1 MELVRANKITTS
13 FVGGGVMQASFYKT
27 HTKLG
32 VITSEDEKVKELG
45 YTPLV
50 AGEGEEITTSQRLAH
65 FKEFVQG
72 NAVQFGYT
80 YDPVDRRTEDNKFP
94 SKYDANSFVTTAIS
108 VVSDKLADIV
118 EKLQKPINSLIKAK
132 ALVEGTVAKAE
143 VTTVV
148 DDAIVD
154 VTENYKDGSIKYATA
169 DIKATVM
176 LGDLGGIE
184 INVPMSLVSGQLK
197 KPRLINEDKAF
208 TMTSIKNLL
217 IDNGIMPVV
226 EKKSETAENGAENA
240 ECTDAENVE
249 A

>member
-1 MELVRANKITTS
+1 
-13 FVGGGVMQASFYKT
+13 MQASFYKT

-65 FKEFVQG
+65 FKEFVQS

-94 SKYDANSFVTTAIS
+94 SKYDADSFVKTAIS
-108 VVSDKLADIV
+108 VVTDKLTEII
-118 EKLQKPINSLIKAK
+118 EKLQKPINTLIKAGLL
-132 ALVEGTVAKAE
+132 AEDTTAKAE
-143 VTTVV
+143 ITTTV

-154 VTENYKDGSIKYATA
+154 ITENYKSGSIKYATT
-169 DIKATVM
+169 DIKAVVT
-176 LGDLGGIE
+176 LGNLGGIE
-184 INVPMSLVSGQLK
+184 INIPMSLVSGQLK
-197 KPRLINEDKAF
+197 KPRLINGDKAF

-217 IDNGIMPVV
+217 VENGIMPVA
-226 EKKSETAENGAENA
+226 EKKVENTEEAADGADGAE
-240 ECTDAENVE
+240 CVDAEATANE
-249 A
+249 E